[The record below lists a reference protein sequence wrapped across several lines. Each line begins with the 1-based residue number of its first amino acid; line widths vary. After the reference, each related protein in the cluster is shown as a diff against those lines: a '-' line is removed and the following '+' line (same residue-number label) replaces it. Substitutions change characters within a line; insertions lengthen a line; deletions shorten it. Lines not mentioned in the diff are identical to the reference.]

1 MPRLEMLRV
10 GALLLVL
17 ALGLSLSGTLQR
29 IDHLVFDLGQ
39 RFQPVAPPQ
48 GVVIVAIDQHSLDRL
63 GAWPWPRATD
73 ARLLEAAC
81 RAGPAAVGL
90 DIAFTEAG
98 SDQAGNAALARAL
111 KTCGKVALPVVLDT
125 LRSGGQIVEGL
136 PIPQLA
142 SAAAGLGRI
151 GVQLDG
157 DGVARSVYLW
167 EGVGAPVWPL
177 MAQTLLTLA
186 HQPLR
191 GSAPQPALVA
201 VPPHPYTLAAAD
213 LRLLRFVGPSGTVPR
228 LSASAVLGGDI
239 PPGALR
245 GKVVLIGATA
255 AGLGDFL
262 ATPVTT
268 QGAPMPGV
276 EMLANTLIALRDG
289 TLIRPV
295 APAWGLL
302 ITALLALAPLLWLPR
317 LMPLAGLIASAVWG
331 LALVVAAAA
340 LPELTGWWIAPGGAL
355 AAALSAYPLW
365 GWRRLEA
372 ARRHLDAELRELRR
386 TVRETTEGEASAGH
400 KRLSFEGRI
409 LEVQAA
415 QQRLRDL
422 QTRRDDALAFISHD
436 VRAPLAGAVQLLQ
449 SGKMDDAAR
458 ERLLGQLRRALGL
471 SQAFLDLSRAQSLEP
486 SALVELDLGAVLH
499 QAADFAYDEARARG
513 VRIVRELPDDPIWVR
528 GDFDALER
536 LTTNLLRNAVQHSP
550 AGAAVTLGATLMRK
564 RRAAPSFLAHLAA
577 CKPLGFGSVQA
588 AAGRQLG
595 AAGLIPP
602 GGDDANAAGLGALT
616 PQAVRFWVRDQ
627 GPGLTQA
634 QSARLFQR
642 FGRADMG
649 TGTPLS
655 GSTGLGLYYV
665 RLVAEKHGGT
675 AGVASRPGEGAMF
688 WVELPRQA

>member
-1 MPRLEMLRV
+1 MKTGFARLLRLGESRGRLARSAESGTASSARWRPGLEILRI
-10 GALLLVL
+10 GALLLIL
-17 ALGLSLSGTLQR
+17 ALGLSLSGVLQR

-39 RFQPVAPPQ
+39 RLQPVVPPQ
-48 GVVIVAIDQHSLDRL
+48 GVVIVAIDSHSLDRL

-73 ARLLEAAC
+73 ARLVDAVC
-81 RAGPAAVGL
+81 RAGAAAVGL

-98 SDQAGNAALARAL
+98 SDAAGNTALAQSLQA
-111 KTCGKVALPVVLDT
+111 CGKVALPVVLDS

-177 MAQTLLTLA
+177 MAQTLLTIA
-186 HQPLR
+186 HQPVR
-191 GSAPQPALVA
+191 GSAPPPAHSA
-201 VPPHPYTLAAAD
+201 VPPHPYALAAAD
-213 LRLLRFVGPSGTVPR
+213 LRRLRFVGPSGTVPR
-228 LSASAVLGGDI
+228 LSASAVLDGLV

-276 EMLANTLIALRDG
+276 EVLANTLIALRDG
-289 TLIRPV
+289 TLIRTV
-295 APAWGLL
+295 SLALSLL

-317 LMPLAGLIASAVWG
+317 LMPLGGLIASVAWG
-331 LALVVAAAA
+331 LVLVGSAAA
-340 LPELTGWWIAPGGAL
+340 LPLLTGWWVAPGGAL
-355 AAALSAYPLW
+355 VAALSAYPLW

-372 ARRHLDAELRELRR
+372 ARRHLDGELRQLRR
-386 TVRETTEGEASAGH
+386 TVRESPEGDAPAKH
-400 KRLSFEGRI
+400 KRLSFERRI

-449 SGKMDDAAR
+449 SGKMDVAAR
-458 ERLLGQLRRALGL
+458 DRLLTQLRRALNL
-471 SQAFLDLSRAQSLEP
+471 SQGFLDLSRAQSLEP
-486 SALVELDLGAVLH
+486 SALVEIELGAVLH
-499 QAADFAYDEARARG
+499 QAADFAYDEALAQG
-513 VRIVRELPDDPIWVR
+513 VRFVREIPDDPIWVR

-550 AGAAVTLGATLMRK
+550 AGSKVILGATL
-564 RRAAPSFLAHLAA
+564 APH
-577 CKPLGFGSVQA
+577 
-588 AAGRQLG
+588 
-595 AAGLIPP
+595 
-602 GGDDANAAGLGALT
+602 T
-616 PQAVRFWVRDQ
+616 VRFWVRDQ
-627 GPGLTQA
+627 GPGLTPE

-642 FGRADMG
+642 FSRAHEG
-649 TGTPLS
+649 PGTPLS
-655 GSTGLGLYYV
+655 GST
-665 RLVAEKHGGT
+665 A
-675 AGVASRPGEGAMF
+675 
-688 WVELPRQA
+688 

>member
-1 MPRLEMLRV
+1 MKTGFARLLRLGESRGRLARPAEPGTASSARWRPGLEILRI
-10 GALLLVL
+10 GALLLIL
-17 ALGLSLSGTLQR
+17 ALGLSLSGVLQR

-39 RFQPVAPPQ
+39 RLQPVVPPQ
-48 GVVIVAIDQHSLDRL
+48 GVVIVAIDSHSLDRL

-73 ARLLEAAC
+73 ARLVDAVC
-81 RAGPAAVGL
+81 RAGAAAVGL

-98 SDQAGNAALARAL
+98 SDAAGNAALAQSLRA
-111 KTCGKVALPVVLDT
+111 CGKVALPVVLDS

-142 SAAAGLGRI
+142 AAAAGLGRI

-177 MAQTLLTLA
+177 MAQTLLTIA
-186 HQPLR
+186 HQPVR
-191 GSAPQPALVA
+191 GSAPPPAHSA
-201 VPPHPYTLAAAD
+201 VPPHPYALA
-213 LRLLRFVGPSGTVPR
+213 
-228 LSASAVLGGDI
+228 ASAVLDGVV

-276 EMLANTLIALRDG
+276 EVLANTLIALRDG
-289 TLIRPV
+289 TLIRTV
-295 APAWGLL
+295 SLVWSLL

-317 LMPLAGLIASAVWG
+317 LMPLGGLIASVAWG
-331 LALVVAAAA
+331 LVLVGSAAA
-340 LPELTGWWIAPGGAL
+340 LPLLTGWWVAPGGAL
-355 AAALSAYPLW
+355 VAALSAYPLW

-372 ARRHLDAELRELRR
+372 ARRHLDGELRQLRR
-386 TVRETTEGEASAGH
+386 TVRESPEGDAPAKH
-400 KRLSFEGRI
+400 KRLSFERRI

-449 SGKMDDAAR
+449 SGKMDVAAR
-458 ERLLGQLRRALGL
+458 DRLLTQLRRALNL
-471 SQAFLDLSRAQSLEP
+471 SQGFLDLSRAQSLET
-486 SALVELDLGAVLH
+486 SALVEIELGAVLH
-499 QAADFAYDEARARG
+499 QAADFAYDEALAQG
-513 VRIVRELPDDPIWVR
+513 VRFVREIPDDPIWVR

-550 AGAAVTLGATLMRK
+550 AGSKVILGATL
-564 RRAAPSFLAHLAA
+564 APH
-577 CKPLGFGSVQA
+577 
-588 AAGRQLG
+588 
-595 AAGLIPP
+595 
-602 GGDDANAAGLGALT
+602 T
-616 PQAVRFWVRDQ
+616 VRFWVRDQ
-627 GPGLTQA
+627 GPGLTPE

-642 FGRADMG
+642 FSRAHEG
-649 TGTPLS
+649 PGTPLS

-665 RLVAEKHGGT
+665 RLVAEKHGGA
-675 AGVASRPGEGAMF
+675 AGVTSHPGEGAMF
-688 WVELPRQA
+688 WVELTRQA

>member
-1 MPRLEMLRV
+1 MKTGFARLLRLGESRRRLARSAEPGTARSARWRPGLEILRI
-10 GALLLVL
+10 GALLLIL
-17 ALGLSLSGTLQR
+17 ALGLSLSGVLQR

-39 RFQPVAPPQ
+39 RLQPVVPPQ
-48 GVVIVAIDQHSLDRL
+48 GVVIVAIDQHSLDRV

-73 ARLLEAAC
+73 ARLVDAVC
-81 RAGPAAVGL
+81 RAGAAAVGL

-98 SDQAGNAALARAL
+98 SDAAGNAALAQSLQA
-111 KTCGKVALPVVLDT
+111 CGKVALPVVLDS

-177 MAQTLLTLA
+177 MAQTLLTIA
-186 HQPLR
+186 HQPVR
-191 GSAPQPALVA
+191 GSVPRPAQSA
-201 VPPHPYTLAAAD
+201 VPPHPYALAAAD
-213 LRLLRFVGPSGTVPR
+213 LRRLRFVGPSGTVPR
-228 LSASAVLGGDI
+228 LSASAVLDGVV

-276 EMLANTLIALRDG
+276 EVLANTLIALRDG
-289 TLIRPV
+289 TLIRTV
-295 APAWGLL
+295 SLVLSLL

-317 LMPLAGLIASAVWG
+317 LMPLGGLIASVAWG
-331 LALVVAAAA
+331 LVLVGAAAA
-340 LPELTGWWIAPGGAL
+340 LPLLTGWWVAPGGAL
-355 AAALSAYPLW
+355 VAALSAYPLW

-372 ARRHLDAELRELRR
+372 ARRHLDGELRQLRR
-386 TVRETTEGEASAGH
+386 TVRESPEGDAPAKH
-400 KRLSFEGRI
+400 KRLSFERRI

-449 SGKMDDAAR
+449 SGKMDVAAR
-458 ERLLGQLRRALGL
+458 DRLLTQLRRALNL
-471 SQAFLDLSRAQSLEP
+471 SQGFLDLSRAQSLEP
-486 SALVELDLGAVLH
+486 SALVEIELGAVLH
-499 QAADFAYDEARARG
+499 QAADFAYDEALAQG
-513 VRIVRELPDDPIWVR
+513 VRFVREIPDDPIWVR

-550 AGAAVTLGATLMRK
+550 AGSKVILGATL
-564 RRAAPSFLAHLAA
+564 AP
-577 CKPLGFGSVQA
+577 
-588 AAGRQLG
+588 R
-595 AAGLIPP
+595 
-602 GGDDANAAGLGALT
+602 T
-616 PQAVRFWVRDQ
+616 VRFWVRDQ
-627 GPGLTQA
+627 GPGLTPA

-642 FGRADMG
+642 FSRANEG
-649 TGTPLS
+649 PGTPLS

-665 RLVAEKHGGT
+665 RLVAEKHGGA
-675 AGVASRPGEGAMF
+675 AGVTSHPGEGAMF